1 MVVLTSTP
9 TNKENKMAIRYPE
22 INKIFDDLDTYRN
35 FCKEFGYVFNEAHLY
50 DGKTPWGQFDR
61 YKRGQ
66 RIVNNWKEDRRIFLA
81 NQRSH

>member
-1 MVVLTSTP
+1 
-9 TNKENKMAIRYPE
+9 MAIKYPE

-50 DGKTPWGQFDR
+50 DARTPWGQFDR

-66 RIVNNWKEDRRIFLA
+66 RVVNNWKEDRRAFLA
-81 NQRSH
+81 NQRSN

>member
-1 MVVLTSTP
+1 
-9 TNKENKMAIRYPE
+9 MAIKYPE